1 MLGFP
6 LGILSA
12 AGAGGVAVASDYELI
27 STTLIASNT
36 PSVTFSSLGTYS
48 STYKHLQ
55 IRATARSSRADTAD
69 QHSIRLNGDTGSN
82 YAWHYME
89 SRTGTST
96 VGSDGAGSQTDI
108 FGSWLPAASA
118 TSNAFGA
125 FVLDILD
132 PYSTSKNKT
141 IRMLNGAQTFNVIS
155 LGSGFRNNTE
165 SLTSITIG
173 SRLSSNYVAG
183 SRFSIYG
190 IKG

>member
-1 MLGFP
+1 MLIP
-6 LGILSA
+6 LGILAS
-12 AGAGGVAVASDYELI
+12 AGGVPPILSDYELI
-27 STTLIASNT
+27 STTILSSST
-36 PSVTFSSLGTYS
+36 PSVTFSSLGDYA

-55 IRATARSSRADTAD
+55 IRAVARSSRADTAD

-141 IRMLNGAQTFNVIS
+141 IRMLNGAQTFNIIS

-165 SLTSITIG
+165 SLTSVTIG

-183 SRFSIYG
+183 SRFSLYG
-190 IKG
+190 IRG

>member
-1 MLGFP
+1 MTLSA
-6 LGILSA
+6 LGIFSA
-12 AGAGGVAVASDYELI
+12 AGAGGGVAGDYELI
-27 STTLIASNT
+27 TTTVLGSSAA
-36 PSVTFSSLGTYS
+36 SVTFSNLGDYA

-96 VGSDGAGSQTDI
+96 VGSDAGASQTDI

-165 SLTSITIG
+165 SLTSVTIG

-190 IKG
+190 LKG

>member
-1 MLGFP
+1 MLIPFGTLAASGAD
-6 LGILSA
+6 LGSYDLLETYILGSSQ
-12 AGAGGVAVASDYELI
+12 AS
-27 STTLIASNT
+27 
-36 PSVTFSSLGTYS
+36 VVFSSLGTYS

-82 YAWHYME
+82 YAWHYIE

-96 VGSDGAGSQTDI
+96 VGSDAGASQTDI

-141 IRMLNGAQTFNVIS
+141 IRMLNGAQTFNIIS
-155 LGSGFRNNTE
+155 LNSGFRNNTE

-173 SRLSSNYVAG
+173 SRLSSQYIAG
-183 SRFSIYG
+183 SRFSLYG